1 LAGHKNQHAP
11 YREVLPKQ
19 PIRQWLSPIESFLF
33 LQSTSGLLLVVIT
46 AIALFLANTDF
57 VPGFLKFWHLPCQVR
72 IGDWKLEK
80 DLLHVINDGLMAV
93 FFFVV
98 GLEIKREI
106 VVGELRDPRTAALPV
121 IAAIGGMLVPALVFV
136 VCSLILNVPGEASR
150 GWAIPMATDIAFV
163 VGLLALF
170 GNRVPLG
177 LKILL
182 LSLAIVDDLGAVLL
196 IAFVFTESLSF
207 ELLGWALGGLLFI
220 YGMNRAGVRAV
231 PIYVVVGGLIWLA
244 VLKAGVH
251 PTVAG
256 VLLGLMTPA
265 SAWVNRETLN
275 GVLGQLREELDR
287 LPDDPTTLHD
297 ELAAVEFATRES
309 VPPLYRLEHLLH
321 PWVALAIMPV
331 FALANAGVPIRMSY
345 MSDPVT
351 QSIACGLLVGKPLGI
366 GLFSFAA
373 VKLGLARL
381 PTGVNWTMLM
391 GGGWLAGI
399 GFTMSLFLTGLALPD
414 SHIDAGKLGT
424 LLGSVLSTILGM
436 SILTYA
442 IVMGGGHETTSD
454 SAK

>member
-1 LAGHKNQHAP
+1 
-11 YREVLPKQ
+11 
-19 PIRQWLSPIESFLF
+19 
-33 LQSTSGLLLVVIT
+33 
-46 AIALFLANTDF
+46 
-57 VPGFLKFWHLPCQVR
+57 
-72 IGDWKLEK
+72 
-80 DLLHVINDGLMAV
+80 
-93 FFFVV
+93 
-98 GLEIKREI
+98 
-106 VVGELRDPRTAALPV
+106 
-121 IAAIGGMLVPALVFV
+121 
-136 VCSLILNVPGEASR
+136 
-150 GWAIPMATDIAFV
+150 
-163 VGLLALF
+163 
-170 GNRVPLG
+170 
-177 LKILL
+177 
-182 LSLAIVDDLGAVLL
+182 
-196 IAFVFTESLSF
+196 
-207 ELLGWALGGLLFI
+207 
-220 YGMNRAGVRAV
+220 
-231 PIYVVVGGLIWLA
+231 
-244 VLKAGVH
+244 
-251 PTVAG
+251 
-256 VLLGLMTPA
+256 
-265 SAWVNRETLN
+265 
-275 GVLGQLREELDR
+275 
-287 LPDDPTTLHD
+287 
-297 ELAAVEFATRES
+297 
-309 VPPLYRLEHLLH
+309 LEHLLH